1 MEDGPIIIKYINHNT
16 GHLSLSQNE
25 INTCTYILVAFPDHY
40 STHALSDPKR
50 DCLSVACDHCHDKCC
65 PSCDQLKSTM
75 TEIEFS
81 LRPSELKDEDRVNLM
96 YTLQQAYQAIESWK
110 AHQLKSIQQDKART
124 GLLENLKTPSVPIT
138 QDWAMEFVPQR
149 YREMQADWFAKR
161 GISWHFSVVA
171 RKIADKLQHQVFVHI
186 VENSSQ
192 NSNVVVSIIRHTL
205 QEFKNYNCLSPTRQR
220 QVLPQLYHV
229 SCLLTYERSDRYQS

>member
-1 MEDGPIIIKYINHNT
+1 M
-16 GHLSLSQNE
+16 S
-25 INTCTYILVAFPDHY
+25 
-40 STHALSDPKR
+40 
-50 DCLSVACDHCHDKCC
+50 
-65 PSCDQLKSTM
+65 
-75 TEIEFS
+75 EIEFS

-138 QDWAMEFVPQR
+138 QDWAMEFVPQK

-161 GISWHFSVVA
+161 GISWHVSVVA

-192 NSNVVVSIIRHTL
+192 NSNVVVSIIQHTL
-205 QEFKNYNCLSPTRQR
+205 QEFKNYSCLSPTRQR